1 MAPEAPKKKQLGRGL
16 SALLGETLSTDPALG
31 LQSRNLPVEKL
42 HPSPYQPRRHFDE
55 EALEALAAS
64 IRQQGVVQPLLVR
77 VDPADASLYEI
88 VAGERRWRAA
98 QRAQLHEVPCVIK
111 ALRDDET
118 LEIALVENIQR
129 EDLTAL
135 EEARAYRQL
144 IDQFHHTQEVLSQNL
159 GKSRSHIANM
169 LRLLTLPEPVQR
181 LLMRGTLSVG
191 HVRALINAPN
201 PVEMAEKIVGKGL
214 TVRETERLAQASKL
228 KKPRKLKAVAG
239 NGAEIDADTLALER
253 DLSLVLGL
261 RVTIR
266 HEAKGGNLTLHY
278 SSLEQLDDL
287 LQRLNQ
293 SPGAA
298 N

>member
-1 MAPEAPKKKQLGRGL
+1 MAESPKKKQLGRGL
-16 SALLGETLSTDPALG
+16 SALLGDTLSTDPAAG
-31 LQSRNLPVEKL
+31 LQSRTLPVEHL

-55 EALEALAAS
+55 EALVALSES

-77 VDPADASLYEI
+77 PDLANPGSYEI

-98 QRAQLHEVPCVIK
+98 QLAQLHEVPCVIK

-129 EDLTAL
+129 EDLTPL
-135 EEARAYRQL
+135 EEAYAYRQL
-144 IDQFHHTQEVLSQNL
+144 IDQFHHTQEVLSKNL

-181 LLMRGTLSVG
+181 LLTRGTLSAG
-191 HVRALINAPN
+191 HARALINAPN

-214 TVRETERLAQASKL
+214 SVRQAEQLAKQAKL
-228 KKPRKLKAVAG
+228 KKPLKLKAVAG
-239 NGAEIDADTLALER
+239 TGAEVDADTLALER
-253 DLSLVLGL
+253 DLALVLGL
-261 RVTIR
+261 KVTIR

-278 SSLEQLDDL
+278 TSLEQLDDL

-293 SPGAA
+293 SPGSA